1 MEEEEQTKQLSS
13 QTAPTAAPAPLG
25 EPVPAVAAP
34 ALEQSATA
42 APAPETT
49 AAPTVPQLS
58 SGAVTAVAP
67 PSGFRIEV
75 IAHGVRIIHDP
86 SAPTNENNT
95 TKYDDVSPPSS
106 YSPPLSIFLLRLFYF
121 LVLSLSLP
129 LSPPSST
136 PLASLSR

>member
-1 MEEEEQTKQLSS
+1 MELEEQGGKQLGN
-13 QTAPTAAPAPLG
+13 TAPPAAPAPLG

-58 SGAVTAVAP
+58 SGAVTAVAA

-106 YSPPLSIFLLRLFYF
+106 YSPP
-121 LVLSLSLP
+121 
-129 LSPPSST
+129 
-136 PLASLSR
+136 

>member
-1 MEEEEQTKQLSS
+1 MELEEQGGKQLGN
-13 QTAPTAAPAPLG
+13 TAPSAAPAPVG

-34 ALEQSATA
+34 ALEQSGTA

-58 SGAVTAVAP
+58 SGAVTAAAA

-106 YSPPLSIFLLRLFYF
+106 YSPS
-121 LVLSLSLP
+121 
-129 LSPPSST
+129 
-136 PLASLSR
+136 

>member
-13 QTAPTAAPAPLG
+13 QTAPAAAPAPLG

-95 TKYDDVSPPSS
+95 TKYDDVSLPAS
-106 YSPPLSIFLLRLFYF
+106 YSPPLSIFLLRLFSF